1 LIRGCQ
7 SVKVMAEWI
16 LWLMIGVLILHIVGS
31 LFMFEH
37 FTTLMNVQSDVID
50 KMLKHLLD
58 DKQKSACDEELGFDI
73 TGNEIQQVM
82 VSEQE

>member
-1 LIRGCQ
+1 MIRGCQ

-16 LWLMIGVLILHIVGS
+16 LWLMIGVLIIHIIGS

-37 FTTLMNVQSDVID
+37 FSTLMNVQSDLID
-50 KMLKHLLD
+50 KMLKNLLD

-73 TGNEIQQVM
+73 TGNEVQQIM
-82 VSEQE
+82 GSEQE

>member
-1 LIRGCQ
+1 MIRGCQ

-16 LWLMIGVLILHIVGS
+16 LWLMIGVLIIHIIGS

-37 FTTLMNVQSDVID
+37 FSTLMNVQSDVID

>member
-16 LWLMIGVLILHIVGS
+16 LWLMIGVLIIHIIGS

-37 FTTLMNVQSDVID
+37 FSTLMNVQSDVID

>member
-1 LIRGCQ
+1 MIRGCQ

-16 LWLMIGVLILHIVGS
+16 LWLMIGVLIIHIIGS

-37 FTTLMNVQSDVID
+37 FSTLMNMQSDLID
-50 KMLKHLLD
+50 KMLKNLLD

-73 TGNEIQQVM
+73 TGNEVQQIM
-82 VSEQE
+82 GSEQE

>member
-16 LWLMIGVLILHIVGS
+16 LWLMIGVLIMHIIGS
-31 LFMFEH
+31 LLMFEH
-37 FTTLMNVQSDVID
+37 FSTLMNVQSDLID

-73 TGNEIQQVM
+73 TGNEIQQIIVG
-82 VSEQE
+82 EQE

>member
-1 LIRGCQ
+1 
-7 SVKVMAEWI
+7 MAEWI
-16 LWLMIGVLILHIVGS
+16 LWLMIGVLIIHIIGS

-37 FTTLMNVQSDVID
+37 FSTLMNVQSDVID

>member
-1 LIRGCQ
+1 MIRGCQ

-16 LWLMIGVLILHIVGS
+16 LWLMIGVLIMHIIGS
-31 LFMFEH
+31 LLMFEH
-37 FTTLMNVQSDVID
+37 FSTLMNVQSDLID

-73 TGNEIQQVM
+73 TGNEIQQIIVG
-82 VSEQE
+82 EQE

>member
-1 LIRGCQ
+1 MIRGCQ

-16 LWLMIGVLILHIVGS
+16 LWLMIGVLIIHIIGS

-37 FTTLMNVQSDVID
+37 FSTLMNMQSDLID
-50 KMLKHLLD
+50 KMLKNLLD

-73 TGNEIQQVM
+73 TGNEIQQVR

>member
-1 LIRGCQ
+1 MIRGCQ

-16 LWLMIGVLILHIVGS
+16 LWLMIGVLIIHIIGS

-37 FTTLMNVQSDVID
+37 FSTLMNMQSDLID
-50 KMLKHLLD
+50 KMLKNLLD

>member
-1 LIRGCQ
+1 MIRGCQ

-37 FTTLMNVQSDVID
+37 FSTLMNVQSDVID

>member
-37 FTTLMNVQSDVID
+37 FSTLMNVQSDVID